1 MYVVNPDSLAI
12 VTIFQEAAGEPLE
25 GKVAVGEVIRNRMAR
40 KYSSDGTVA
49 GTVCRRYQFS
59 AWNDDPQGNDLLIRS
74 LKIRD
79 EDQTVKDCVRAWEIS
94 RDSDFAKAAVLYC
107 NLAVL
112 PQRPSWARDDKRVAV
127 IGNHTF
133 FKD

>member
-1 MYVVNPDSLAI
+1 MNIINPDALAI
-12 VTIFQEAAGEPLE
+12 VTIWQEAQGEPIE
-25 GKVAVGEVIRNRMAR
+25 GKIAVGEVIRNRMAR
-40 KYSSDGTVA
+40 RYSSDGTVA

-79 EDQTVKDCVRAWEIS
+79 DDNTVKDCIRAWEIS
-94 RDSDFAKAAVLYC
+94 KDSDFAKHAVLYC

-112 PQRPSWARDDKRVAV
+112 PQRPKWARDDKCVTV
-127 IGNHTF
+127 IGNHSF